1 MSILRLGLY
10 LLMVLGGFEVGG
22 WLEARG
28 VLGAD
33 SGGMLSLNRLYLG
46 LVGLLLGFLLVP
58 RLSVLIES
66 WWIRLQRWLG
76 SLPPEVPVALI
87 VASSAGLLLTVL
99 INNLLSQFAGYT
111 PWYSL
116 LLALLLSGFLSALA
130 LANRDY
136 FRIRPP
142 APPPRPKGGKILDT
156 SVLIDGRIAEVA
168 DLGFLEG
175 PLLVP
180 RMVLRE
186 LQSFA
191 DHSDA
196 QKRARGRRGLEVLER
211 LKEKVGLEV
220 LEAPASDEP
229 VDDQLL
235 TLARQNSAALV
246 TNDSALLQ
254 LARIYGVK
262 ALSVQA
268 LATALRTPYVAG
280 EVVRITITKEGK
292 EAGQGVGYLDDGTM
306 IVVDDALPFRGQ
318 EVSVVITQ
326 SIQTQVG
333 RLLFGKLERSAT
345 SS

>member
-1 MSILRLGLY
+1 MSSLRLVLY
-10 LLMVLGGFEVGG
+10 FLMLFAGFQVGG

-28 VLGAD
+28 LLGAE
-33 SGGMLSLNRLYLG
+33 SGGLLSLNRLYLG

-58 RLSVLIES
+58 RAEAALEG
-66 WWIRLQRWLG
+66 WWLRLQRWLK

-99 INNLLSQFAGYT
+99 INNLLSQFEGYT

-116 LLALLLSGFLSALA
+116 LLALVLSGFFSALA
-130 LANRDY
+130 LANRDA

-142 APPPRPKGGKILDT
+142 AHPVRPRGGKILDT

-180 RMVLRE
+180 QMVLRE
-186 LQSFA
+186 LQNFA
-191 DHSDA
+191 DHPDA
-196 QKRARGRRGLEVLER
+196 QRRARGRRGLEVLER
-211 LKEKVGLEV
+211 LKDRVGLEV

-306 IVVDDALPFRGQ
+306 IVVDDALPYRGQ
-318 EVSVVITQ
+318 EVAVVITQ

-333 RLLFGKLERSAT
+333 RLLFGKLERSTT